1 MRNSDVAALLSKFKD
16 HLTCWKVG
24 LSIGS
29 FLYFEMGKKLPAKL
43 EDGSTVEIGSTTLV
57 LECDEWTITWKGK
70 QIANSDSVDPDLVKG
85 LVWKY
90 FSNKPLNRIHF
101 SDKLKKC
108 TIFFGEQGVIA
119 GEVVIQLQ
127 GEADE
132 DMCTITFP
140 DGTIIFCNAKDGFA
154 SDGSRSEVHV
164 AAYASD

>member
-1 MRNSDVAALLSKFKD
+1 MRNNDVAALLDKFKD
-16 HLTCWKVG
+16 HLTCWKAG

-43 EDGSTVEIGSTTLV
+43 GDGSIVEIGSTTLV

-70 QIANSDSVDPDLVKG
+70 QIADSDSVNLDLVNG

-90 FSNKPLNRIHF
+90 FFDKQLNGIHFTNKP
-101 SDKLKKC
+101 KQC
-108 TIFFGEQGVIA
+108 TIFFGGQGVIA
-119 GEVVIQLQ
+119 GEVVIQLR

-140 DGTIIFCNAKDGFA
+140 DGTIIVCNAKDGFV
-154 SDGSRSEVHV
+154 SDGSRSDVHV

>member
-1 MRNSDVAALLSKFKD
+1 MRNSDLAALLAKFKD

-29 FLYFEMGKKLPAKL
+29 FLYFEMGKKLPTKL
-43 EDGSTVEIGSTTLV
+43 EDGSTVEIGSMTLV
-57 LECDEWTITWKGK
+57 LECDERTITWKGK
-70 QIANSDSVDPDLVKG
+70 QIANSDAIDSDLVNG
-85 LVWKY
+85 PVWKY
-90 FSNKPLNRIHF
+90 FFDKPLKHIRF
-101 SDKLKKC
+101 TSKLKEC
-108 TIFFGEQGVIA
+108 TIFFGEQGGVA
-119 GEVVIQLQ
+119 GEVVIQLR

-132 DMCTITFP
+132 HMCTIAFP

>member
-1 MRNSDVAALLSKFKD
+1 MRNSDVAALLAKFKD
-16 HLTCWKVG
+16 YLTCWKVG

-43 EDGSTVEIGSTTLV
+43 EDGSIVEIGSTTLV

-70 QIANSDSVDPDLVKG
+70 QIANSDSINLDLVKG
-85 LVWKY
+85 GIWKY
-90 FSNKPLNRIHF
+90 FFDKPLNGIHF
-101 SDKLKKC
+101 ANKPKKC

-119 GEVVIQLQ
+119 GEVVIQLR

-132 DMCTITFP
+132 DMCTVTFP
-140 DGTIIFCNAKDGFA
+140 DGTIIVCNAKDGFV
-154 SDGSRSEVHV
+154 SDGSRSDVHV